1 MWKNIKIIFNWKQ
14 YNIIFTNHA
23 IDRMK
28 ERWISLDL
36 LKNSIEK
43 YDRHFVNYWKEV
55 VEKDF
60 NLNTIRT
67 VFSLKSNNIIL
78 ITTILLWK

>member
-1 MWKNIKIIFNWKQ
+1 
-14 YNIIFTNHA
+14 
-23 IDRMK
+23 MK